1 MCDDSRVPDFIGEN
15 LTGSRFDD
23 VYLTNASFNDVDLSN
38 ARFRLVD
45 MTGVV
50 IRGAALKDMSISG
63 WIDNLLVNGIDVVP
77 LVQAEL
83 GADKGRCGLCQRSAW
98 CRHSVTM
105 ACRML
110 SFAARRLG
118 KIAATTPA
126 SPARTTTIRRVV
138 RTGGRGG
145 CRRARATG

>member
-1 MCDDSRVPDFIGEN
+1 MCDDSRVPDFIAEN

-23 VYLTNASFNDVDLSN
+23 VYLTNASFHDVDLSN

-63 WIDNLLVNGIDVVP
+63 WIDNLLVNGIDEVP

-83 GADKGRCGLCQRSAW
+83 DRRYPDRA
-98 CRHSVTM
+98 
-105 ACRML
+105 RM
-110 SFAARRLG
+110 RLP
-118 KIAATTPA
+118 T
-126 SPARTTTIRRVV
+126 
-138 RTGGRGG
+138 RTGSAKRGPSSSG
-145 CRRARATG
+145 CGSRPWTGLVG